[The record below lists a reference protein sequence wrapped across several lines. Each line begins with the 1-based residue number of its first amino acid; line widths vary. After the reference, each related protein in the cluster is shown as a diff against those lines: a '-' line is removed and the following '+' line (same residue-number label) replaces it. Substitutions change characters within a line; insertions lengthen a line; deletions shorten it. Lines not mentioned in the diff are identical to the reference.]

1 MWITTHNCQHRFE
14 SGGVLNSIFPP
25 VVILLTLSLGAA
37 VTAQA
42 PVWLDWQR
50 VSESNI
56 LADPSLGLEDVEEK
70 DFATAD
76 FDNDGDIDLICV
88 RKLPYTTFGNRTNVL
103 FLNIDGVMTD
113 RTAELVPAFAV
124 ADNSR
129 DVMVGEFN
137 GDTWPDLIVANAG
150 NDGSN
155 GQQPRIYINLGV
167 DGSGNWLGLE
177 EQPGRLPILLSPGG
191 SEPNSCAVGVGDLTG
206 NGVDDIYLV
215 DYNNSVEDRL
225 LINDGSGNF
234 TDETSMMPP
243 GFVDSGF
250 ATAGQIGDVNGDG
263 WPDIV
268 KNSVPDVRIAY
279 NEGGTSFGS
288 PQELV
293 VTSCYHFNLGDI
305 DGNGIEDVFAVQ
317 DPQDQFLLN
326 TSPPGTIPVS
336 WQNVAIGNSPLTG
349 GFGGNTYVVDLDIDG
364 DNDVVITDVDTD
376 VPSCDRRLAFLRNDG
391 QSPPLLEDPYLQ
403 GQWTEAHHSGTYDV
417 AVADFNG
424 DGAPDIW
431 VGHCQGNDLYFQV
444 SNIPDV
450 LPPTGLTCTQQLLD
464 VAINWNNAES
474 YDTVKINRDGVLIA
488 EISGSVTT
496 YTDVAPVTGQHSY
509 TLTATIG
516 ADDSPQ
522 VACIVSVSLVEP
534 ILNLTCDQLEEDVQL
549 QWQNQSAVT
558 GEPYETVRVLRNG
571 VEVAALPGET
581 QSFVDLVPD
590 YGMAAYQVIGDAL
603 GDSAEPA
610 TCTLQVLPT
619 DVSDL
624 VIGFTDDDNGATDS
638 VAAIV
643 QGLADNSIFALSA
656 EVDDLADLATQGYF
670 LDGFERIW
678 VEVGMFPN
686 NHMISSDEGQALA
699 DFVLAGGQLYI
710 SGGDTFC
717 FDPDTPIQDL
727 VGFDGCGDGGAAVGD
742 ISGIVSADCGLIN
755 FDQTVAYDGEAAYVD
770 QLQPVTT
777 GQEILFASEG
787 YTCGVVNYVGFEGAV
802 ISQSPEMGG
811 IGDEHD
817 RKDLIERYIGCLPVR
832 PPVAAFSYSPSS
844 GMAPL
849 TVTFQGEST
858 GVIDNQQWQFGDG
871 ADDSALHPDHTY
883 SAPGSYSVTLTV
895 EGPGGVDQITIV
907 DAITVEPAL
916 PGFIRGDANQDQSV
930 DIADAIA
937 ILGYLFSGGGDGGCL
952 AATDANADSTTNVA
966 DAITVLTHLF
976 AQGGPLAP
984 PFPGCGVDP
993 TVDEGDCGNPPCQ

>member
-1 MWITTHNCQHRFE
+1 M
-14 SGGVLNSIFPP
+14 GGPLKLLSIV
-25 VVILLTLSLGAA
+25 VVIATCLSLGS
-37 VTAQA
+37 VLGAQT
-42 PVWLDWQR
+42 PIWLDWQR

-76 FDNDGDIDLICV
+76 FDSDGDIDLICV

-113 RTAELVPAFAV
+113 QTLEFVPGFAV

-129 DVMVGEFN
+129 DVQVGEFN

-155 GQQPRIYINLGV
+155 GQQPRLYINLGE
-167 DGSGNWLGLE
+167 DSFGNWLGLD
-177 EQPGRLPILLSPGG
+177 EQPDRLPELLSSGG
-191 SEPNSCAVGVGDLTG
+191 AEPNSCAVGVGDLTG
-206 NGVDDIYLV
+206 NGVDDIYLL

-225 LINDGSGNF
+225 LINDGNGNF
-234 TDETSMMPP
+234 ADETSMMPP

-268 KNSVPDVRIAY
+268 KNSVPTVRIAY

-305 DGNGIEDVFAVQ
+305 DGNGIQDVFAVQ

-326 TSPPGTIPVS
+326 TSPAGTIPS
-336 WQNVAIGNSPLTG
+336 IWQNVPIGDSPLTG
-349 GFGGNTYVVDLDIDG
+349 GFGGNTYVVDLDNDG
-364 DNDVVITDVDTD
+364 DNDVVVTDVDTD
-376 VPSCDRRLAFLRNDG
+376 VPSCGRRLSFLRNDG
-391 QSPPLLEDPYLQ
+391 ESPPLLEDPYLQ
-403 GQWTEAHHSGTYDV
+403 GQWTSAHHNGTFDV

-424 DGAPDIW
+424 DGVVDIW
-431 VGHCQGNDLYFQV
+431 VGHCAGNDLYFQI
-444 SNIPDV
+444 SNVPDV
-450 LPPTGLTCTQQLLD
+450 LPPTQLTCSQQILD
-464 VAINWNNAES
+464 IVINWNAAES
-474 YDTVKINRDGVLIA
+474 YDLVKISRDGIQIA
-488 EISGSVTT
+488 EIPGSQTT
-496 YTDVAPVTGQHSY
+496 YTDVAPVSGQHSY
-509 TLTATIG
+509 TVVATIG
-516 ADDSPQ
+516 SDESPQ

-534 ILNLTCDQLEEDVQL
+534 ILNLVCDQVEEDVQL

-558 GEPYETVRVLRNG
+558 GDPYELIRILRNG
-571 VEVAALPGET
+571 VELASVPGE
-581 QSFVDLVPD
+581 SELFVDLTPQF
-590 YGMAAYQVIGDAL
+590 GIAAYQVIAEAL
-603 GDSAEPA
+603 EDSAEPG

-624 VIGFTDDDNGATDS
+624 VIGFSDDDNGATDS
-638 VAAIV
+638 VSAIV
-643 QGLADNSIFALSA
+643 QALVDNSLFALSA
-656 EVDDLADLATQGYF
+656 EVDDLEDLASQGF
-670 LDGFERIW
+670 SLVDFERVW

-686 NHMISSDEGQALA
+686 NHMISNEEGQALA

-727 VGFDGCGDGGAAVGD
+727 VGFDGCADGGSAVGD
-742 ISGIVSADCGLIN
+742 ISGLVSADCGLVN
-755 FDQTVAYDGEAAYVD
+755 FDQTVPYDGEAAFVD

-787 YTCGVVNYVGFEGAV
+787 FTCAVVNYVGDDGAV
-802 ISQSPEMGG
+802 ISQSPELGG
-811 IGDEHD
+811 IGDNHD

-832 PPVAAFSYSPSS
+832 PPVAAFSFSPSS
-844 GMAPL
+844 GTAPL
-849 TVTFQGEST
+849 DVSFQSEST
-858 GVIDNQQWQFGDG
+858 GAIDSHQWQFGDG
-871 ADDSALHPDHTY
+871 EDDSASNPDHTY
-883 SAPGSYSVTLTV
+883 VAPGTYSVTLMV
-895 EGPGGVDQITIV
+895 EGPGGTDQITMV
-907 DAITVEPAL
+907 DAIEVEPAL
-916 PGFIRGDANQDQSV
+916 PGFVRGDANQDQSV

-937 ILGYLFSGGGDGGCL
+937 ILGYLFSGGSDGGCL
-952 AATDANADSTTNVA
+952 PSTDANSDGTTNVA
-966 DAITVLTHLF
+966 DAITVLDHLF
-976 AQGGPLAP
+976 NQGGPLAP

-993 TVDEGDCGNPPCQ
+993 TVGNLECQNPPCS